1 MQFDVDGVSPVKPP
15 TGVTLLEASNEQFLC
30 GRRQVTRPA
39 CIISLN
45 PRDKPVR
52 WLPLVFPFQRMRKLR
67 SERDS
72 PFAPGGRV
80 GGRASPC
87 C

>member
-1 MQFDVDGVSPVKPP
+1 MSSACVAG
-15 TGVTLLEASNEQFLC
+15 
-30 GRRQVTRPA
+30 GRSHTQHV
-39 CIISLN
+39 IISLN